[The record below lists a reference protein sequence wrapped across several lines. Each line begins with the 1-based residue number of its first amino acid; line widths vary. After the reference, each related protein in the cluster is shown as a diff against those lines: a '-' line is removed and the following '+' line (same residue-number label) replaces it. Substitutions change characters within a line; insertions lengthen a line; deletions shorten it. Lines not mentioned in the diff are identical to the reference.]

1 MCGLV
6 AGLHFGCTITQNVY
20 LSVGIFDRKPN
31 VEKLK
36 AEKDA
41 EGLIKAL
48 DVKKYRD
55 VNLLCDAD
63 SDVIVGLDIQ
73 GTYEM

>member
-1 MCGLV
+1 
-6 AGLHFGCTITQNVY
+6 
-20 LSVGIFDRKPN
+20 VGIFDRKPN